1 MEQRQLTV
9 HPAILYSIIKAQAG
23 SLSKALLEGVMN
35 CVDAGATKCT
45 IKLDAKSFEIKDN
58 GKGFSSRQEIL
69 DFFETFGT
77 PHAEGDATYGRF
89 RMGRGQMFSFG
100 INKWRTG
107 RFSMEVDIKGKG
119 LDYNLREEK
128 KEVTGCHIEGQLYEE
143 MSAWQLQ
150 DCLNE
155 LKKFIQYVSIPVSVN
170 GVVVSKK
177 PEDQKW
183 DLVTPDAYIKL
194 NNSST
199 LAVYN
204 LGVLVR
210 DYGSYLLGSGGVIVS
225 RRALEVNFARNDIL
239 QHSCS
244 VWKAVREEVR
254 RISGV
259 KVAKKSSLTESERQF
274 LASQLTAAPGKMDYS
289 AWSSLSRA
297 NIVPT
302 AAGRNTTLY
311 NLLAADE
318 VVLVPKEHMRLG
330 ERLHRAK
337 AFFGVTEE
345 TLARFDCADVQ
356 SLLEAIAEKRPS
368 GGGCLPTVGDF
379 TTYLKS
385 HKSGYQTVDLNSL
398 KPIEQLAF
406 KVLSEAHNRFFGRWF
421 SAMKDDEYVPTL
433 RTLYAGASDSALAW
447 TNGKDHIHYEHRYL
461 GKCAKRGLNGW
472 FRLVSTMVHEYC
484 HDEADHAG
492 HEHDVNFYE
501 RFEEMTT
508 ADHCVMA
515 ECAAWATKQ
524 FMQRAVEKG
533 IPLPRTELI
542 RASSVE
548 GLAPEEAAPEGEGA
562 ADLRLAAKAAKP
574 RRKVTQKMEG
584 HPVLPGQM
592 ALF

>member
-45 IKLDAKSFEIKDN
+45 IKLDSKSFEVKDN

-100 INKWRTG
+100 VNKWRTG
-107 RFSMEVDIKGKG
+107 KFSMEVDIKGKG

-128 KEVTGCHIEGQLYEE
+128 KEVVGCHIDGQLYEE

-155 LKKFIQYVSIPVSVN
+155 LKKFIQYVSIPVSIN
-170 GVVVSKK
+170 GTVVSKK

-210 DYGSYLLGSGGVIVS
+210 DYGSYLLGSGGTIVS
-225 RRALEVNFARNDIL
+225 RRPLEVNFARNDIL
-239 QHSCS
+239 QHSCT
-244 VWKAVREEVR
+244 VWKTVREEVR
-254 RISGV
+254 RISGA
-259 KVAKKSSLTESERQF
+259 KVAKKSSLTDSERQF
-274 LASQLTAAPGKMDYS
+274 LASQVTSAPSTLDWS
-289 AWSSLSRA
+289 TWSSLASA

-302 AAGRNTTLY
+302 AAGRNGTIY
-311 NLLAADE
+311 NLLRAGE
-318 VVLVPKEHMRLG
+318 VVFVPKEHMRLG

-337 AFFGVTEE
+337 AFFGITEE
-345 TLARFDCADVQ
+345 TLARFDCADANA
-356 SLLEAIAEKRPS
+356 LLTTLAEKCPGGRSSLPS
-368 GGGCLPTVGDF
+368 IGNFDD
-379 TTYLKS
+379 YLKS

-406 KVLSEAHNRFFGRWF
+406 KVLSEAHSRFFRPWLA
-421 SAMKDDEYVPTL
+421 AMKDDDYVPTM
-433 RTLYAGASDSALAW
+433 RSLYAGASDSALAW
-447 TNGKDHIHYEHRYL
+447 TDGKADIHVEHRFL
-461 GKCAKRGLNGW
+461 GKCAKKGINGW
-472 FRLVSTMVHEYC
+472 FRLIAVMLHEYC
-484 HDEADHAG
+484 HDSADGGG
-492 HEHDVNFYE
+492 HDHDANFYE

-508 ADHCVMA
+508 ADRCIMA

-524 FMQRAVEKG
+524 FTRRAVEKG
-533 IPLPRTELI
+533 IPLPRTELV
-542 RASSVE
+542 RAAALDALELQDDVE
-548 GLAPEEAAPEGEGA
+548 PANAGSNALI
-562 ADLRLAAKAAKP
+562 AAKSSKP
-574 RRKVTQKMEG
+574 RRTAKQKVEG

-592 ALF
+592 SLF